1 MLKKLLEKILFP
13 TKKITQKRLEKAIR
27 GKTIL
32 ITGATYGIG
41 EATAYL
47 LAIAEVHL
55 VLVARTEEK
64 LMFLKNE
71 LEKKGCLVSIFKAD
85 LYEETQVNALNL
97 FLQAE
102 IKKIDIVIHNA
113 GKSIRRSIWDSLE
126 RYHDFTR
133 TIHLNYLAPVSIT
146 LALLPMLAES
156 KGHLINISALS
167 ILMPPTPYWAAY
179 HASKIAFDQWLQCV
193 APELKQ
199 KNITI
204 STLYLPLVQTRMI
217 SPTKAY
223 ENAPTMQ
230 AEDVAAVIAKTIYQ
244 KNKKFF
250 IPWWAYPLT
259 ILGIWRN
266 SLWAWITTQYIRK
279 R

>member
-1 MLKKLLEKILFP
+1 MKRLLEKILFP
-13 TKKITQKRLEKAIR
+13 TSKINQKRLEKAIQ

-32 ITGATYGIG
+32 ITGATFGIG

-47 LAIAEVHL
+47 LAIPGVHL
-55 VLVARTEEK
+55 VLVARSEEK
-64 LMFLKNE
+64 LVFLKNE
-71 LEKKGCLVSIFKAD
+71 LEKKACRVSIFRAD
-85 LYEETQVNALNL
+85 LYEETQVKALNQ
-97 FLQAE
+97 FIQTE
-102 IKKIDIVIHNA
+102 IKKIDILIHNA

-133 TIHLNYLAPVSIT
+133 TIQLNYLTPVSIT
-146 LALLPMLAES
+146 LALLPILAES

-167 ILMPPTPYWAAY
+167 VLMPPTPYWAAY
-179 HASKIAFDQWLQCV
+179 QASKTAFDQWLQCIS
-193 APELKQ
+193 PELMQ

-204 STLYLPLVQTRMI
+204 STLYLPLVKTRMI

-223 ENAPTMQ
+223 ENAPAMQ
-230 AEDVAAVIAKTIYQ
+230 PEQVAAIVAKTISK
-244 KNKKFF
+244 KNKKLF

-259 ILGIWRN
+259 ILGVWRN
-266 SLWAWITTQYIRK
+266 NFWAWISSLYIKK

>member
-1 MLKKLLEKILFP
+1 LKRLLEKILFP
-13 TKKITQKRLEKAIR
+13 TSKINQKRLEKAIQ

-32 ITGATYGIG
+32 ITGATFGIG

-47 LAIAEVHL
+47 LAVSGVHL
-55 VLVARTEEK
+55 VLVARSEEK
-64 LMFLKNE
+64 LVFLKNE
-71 LEKKGCLVSIFKAD
+71 LEKKACRVSIFRAD
-85 LYEETQVNALNL
+85 LYEETQVKELNQ
-97 FLQAE
+97 FIQTE
-102 IKKIDIVIHNA
+102 IKKIDILIHNA

-133 TIHLNYLAPVSIT
+133 TIQLNYLTPVSIT
-146 LALLPMLAES
+146 LALLPILAES

-167 ILMPPTPYWAAY
+167 VRMPPTPYWAAY
-179 HASKIAFDQWLQCV
+179 QASKTAFDQWLQCI
-193 APELKQ
+193 APELSQ

-204 STLYLPLVQTRMI
+204 STLYLPLVKTRMI

-223 ENAPTMQ
+223 ENAPAMQ
-230 AEDVAAVIAKTIYQ
+230 PEQVAAVIAKTIYK

-250 IPWWAYPLT
+250 IPWWAYPIT

-266 SLWAWITTQYIRK
+266 NFWAWISSLYIKK

>member
-1 MLKKLLEKILFP
+1 MLKNLSEKILFP
-13 TKKITQKRLEKAIR
+13 PKKINQKRLEKAIR

-47 LAIAEVHL
+47 LAMAEVHL
-55 VLVARTEEK
+55 VLVARSEEK

-71 LEKKGCLVSIFKAD
+71 LEKKACLVSIFKAD
-85 LYEETQVNALNL
+85 LYEETQVNALNS
-97 FLQAE
+97 FLQTE
-102 IKKIDIVIHNA
+102 IKKIDVVIHNA

-133 TIHLNYLAPVSIT
+133 TIRLNYLTPVSIT
-146 LALLPMLAES
+146 IALLPMLAES

-179 HASKIAFDQWLQCV
+179 HASKTAFDQWLQCV

-199 KNITI
+199 KNITV
-204 STLYLPLVQTRMI
+204 STLYLPLVRTRMI

-223 ENAPTMQ
+223 ENAPAMQ
-230 AEDVAAVIAKTIYQ
+230 PKDVAAVIAKTICK

-259 ILGIWRN
+259 IVGIWRN
-266 SLWAWITTQYIRK
+266 CLWAWITTQYLK
-279 R
+279 KQ